1 MKKIAILLLVII
13 PLSSMAQL
21 TFELK
26 GRVNKK
32 ISSEILEGAQV
43 ELTRIEIKQ
52 DEYGSYKVVI
62 TCNGIEESCGLNEI
76 KKISFT
82 PTNSKEFWQ
91 NQALQHSVYDNIVKN
106 GLQYKLRREL
116 EEEAIEYVNYVENN
130 NLCFEDS
137 YLESYLYALIYRI
150 YPSLLDDGRPG
161 ILNVKILKDLS
172 PNAFIFPNGTMF
184 ISTGL
189 LSTINSEEELIG
201 VLAHEISHFVLDHY
215 IININKAEKRQKRAE
230 FWASFATGVALAA
243 DVYAATNYEYYAP
256 GAITMSTAIL
266 AYSIAASVNERMGL
280 KYSREQEM
288 EADKCA
294 VELMKY
300 IDVTPTALASALS
313 KIKNYCIIT
322 GNYLSLSGEGTHPA
336 LEDRISKI
344 GKPSSFYDIEYDKTI
359 SFVNSFNA
367 IVELNNKHLSSC
379 VILANRNIKA
389 NVATEEDYVLLAMVT
404 LYMHDTESKNQEALE
419 YINKAKSLDIYPS
432 INISKQEAIVLIR
445 LGKMEA
451 AKNSLEKYREG
462 LADERLNLDKIF
474 NTSEWSLLNRY
485 INKEYEWTVKMI
497 NKVKQL

>member
-1 MKKIAILLLVII
+1 MKKIAILFLVII

-26 GRVNKK
+26 GIAMER
-32 ISSEILEGAQV
+32 ISSEINLGARV
-43 ELTRIEIKQ
+43 ELI
-52 DEYGSYKVVI
+52 
-62 TCNGIEESCGLNEI
+62 GIEENTLGVHKAVFKCNGKQEFYGLNNI
-76 KKISFT
+76 NKIDFI

-116 EEEAIEYVNYVENN
+116 EEEAIEYVNYMENN

-150 YPSLLDDGRPG
+150 YPSRLDDGRPG

-172 PNAFIFPNGTMF
+172 PNAYIFPNGTLC

-201 VLAHEISHFVLDHY
+201 VLAHEISHFVLDHSV
-215 IININKAEKRQKRAE
+215 ININEAKDRQKRAK
-230 FWASFATGVALAA
+230 FWATFATGVAAAA
-243 DVYAATNYEYYAP
+243 DIYAATNNEYYEP
-256 GAITMSTAIL
+256 GAITMSSAIL
-266 AYSIAASVNERMGL
+266 AYSIATLVNERLGI

-288 EADKCA
+288 QADKCA
-294 VELMKY
+294 VELMKF
-300 IDVTPTALASALS
+300 IDVDPTALSSTLS
-313 KIKNYCIIT
+313 KIKNYCILT
-322 GNYLSLSGEGTHPA
+322 GDYLSLTGEGTHPA
-336 LEDRISKI
+336 LDDRINEI

-419 YINKAKSLDIYPS
+419 YINKAKTLNIYPS

-445 LGKMEA
+445 LGKMDA
-451 AKNSLEKYREG
+451 ARNSLEKYREG
-462 LADERLNLDKIF
+462 LTKESLNLDKIK
-474 NTSEWSLLNRY
+474 NTREWSLLNRY

-497 NKVKQL
+497 NKVNKF

>member
-1 MKKIAILLLVII
+1 MRKIAILFLVII

-32 ISSEILEGAQV
+32 ISSEIPEGSQV
-43 ELTRIEIKQ
+43 ELKEIKK
-52 DEYGSYKVVI
+52 DKSDYYKVVI
-62 TCNGIEESCGLNEI
+62 LINGKQKLIGLNQVD
-76 KKISFT
+76 KISFT

-91 NQALQHSVYDNIVKN
+91 NQALQHSVYDNILKN

-116 EEEAIEYVNYVENN
+116 EEETIEYVNYVQNN

-137 YLESYLYALIYRI
+137 YLESYLYALVYRI
-150 YPSLLDDGRPG
+150 YPSRLDDGRPG
-161 ILNVKILKDLS
+161 ILNIKILKDLA
-172 PNAFIFPNGTMF
+172 PNASIFPNGTLF

-201 VLAHEISHFVLDHY
+201 VLAHEISHFVLDHS
-215 IININKAEKRQKRAE
+215 IININKDVQRQKRAE
-230 FWASFATGVALAA
+230 FWAATATVVAAAA
-243 DVYAATNYEYYAP
+243 DVYLATNNEYYAS

-300 IDVTPTALASALS
+300 IGVNPTALASALS
-313 KIKNYCIIT
+313 KIKNYCILT
-322 GNYLSLSGEGTHPA
+322 GNYLSLTGEGTHPA
-336 LEDRISKI
+336 LDDRISEI
-344 GKPSSFYDIEYDKTI
+344 GNPSSFYDIEYDKTI

-367 IVELNNKHLSSC
+367 IVELNNQHLSSC
-379 VILANRNIKA
+379 VNLANRNIKA
-389 NVATEEDYVLLAMVT
+389 NVATEEDYVLLAMAT
-404 LYMHDTESKNQEALE
+404 LYMYDTESKNHEALE
-419 YINKAKSLDIYPS
+419 LINTAKSLNIYPS

-445 LGKMEA
+445 LGKMDD

-462 LADERLNLDKIF
+462 LDKERLNLDKIID
-474 NTSEWSLLNRY
+474 TREWSLLNIY
-485 INKEYEWTVKMI
+485 INKEYKWTVKMI
-497 NKVKQL
+497 NKVDKL